1 MGIALSHM
9 ETCRNCNLFLRMTLH
24 KSLLSVGLLLL
35 IGNGLSKTSPKT
47 DHGDMVIVGDM
58 IFTKEQWAE
67 INANNQEPI
76 TITGKILLPTDK
88 DVTFPEG
95 SFLFVSCFDTSTI
108 DGSGDSVTFDTFEID
123 VSNKSS
129 KDDLPYGLKVN
140 LPNRGFKLSVSA
152 KINMGWK
159 PNGWGIR
166 KGDYTNEYEHDI
178 KVKEGVTNYEEDI
191 EVVQI

>member
-76 TITGKILLPTDK
+76 TIKGKILLPTDK

-95 SFLFVSCFDTSTI
+95 SFLIVSCDDTGRMDTP
-108 DGSGDSVTFDTFEID
+108 SVNLGRVEID
-123 VSNKSS
+123 VSNKSI
-129 KDDLPYGLKVN
+129 KDDILYTLKANV
-140 LPNRGFKLSVSA
+140 PKRGFGISMSA
-152 KINMGWK
+152 TINMGWK
-159 PNGWGIR
+159 GGPNGDSIR
-166 KGDYTNEYEHDI
+166 KGDYLSDTQHPLE
-178 KVKEGVTNYEEDI
+178 VKEGVAKYEEDI
-191 EVVQI
+191 AVV